1 MFVIDTR
8 DITNGK
14 IFWRALIFL
23 ANETQTKSK
32 IKLILKESVSIATRF
47 KKMNSEDQAVAEIV
61 KSFR

>member
-1 MFVIDTR
+1 MFVINTR

-23 ANETQTKSK
+23 ANETQTKSN